1 MLNKSL
7 VSPESL
13 KYQVTEK
20 RRRVQETVAALAHS
34 ESGRFTSHP
43 FKVHDQ
49 DTDKESKQPDSATLK
64 NTVKGRPE
72 LGICHELGVG
82 QIL

>member
-1 MLNKSL
+1 M
-7 VSPESL
+7 
-13 KYQVTEK
+13 
-20 RRRVQETVAALAHS
+20 AALAHS

-43 FKVHDQ
+43 YKVHDQ

-72 LGICHELGVG
+72 LGI
-82 QIL
+82 